1 MKIIISESQLNLLF
15 YLKSLDLILKGIEL
29 NKKKSEIGY
38 KVYCIGDVRIF
49 TYSERSEDV
58 YFFKK
63 YVDEL
68 IDMTSDLSEEKAK
81 EVIKSWIQNKFW
93 YPIRDVYFVKQMSK
107 D

>member
-1 MKIIISESQLNLLF
+1 MKIIISESQLNLFF
-15 YLKSLDLILKGIEL
+15 YLKALDLILKGIKL
-29 NKKKSEIGY
+29 NKEKSEEDY
-38 KVYCIGDVRIF
+38 KLYYIGDVRIF
-49 TYSERSEDV
+49 TYSEKSESV

-68 IDMTSDLSEEKAK
+68 IDMTSGLDEEKAK